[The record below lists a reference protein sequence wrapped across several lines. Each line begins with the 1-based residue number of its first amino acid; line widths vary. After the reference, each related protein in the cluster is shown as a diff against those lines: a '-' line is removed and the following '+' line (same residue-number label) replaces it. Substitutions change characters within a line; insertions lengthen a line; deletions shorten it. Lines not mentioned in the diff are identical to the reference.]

1 MAVRIAEVMHRSW
14 PDEGHVRSALIPFAL
29 TPEKIASTI
38 GACVHTPESYHRGGL
53 QQFLASSL
61 EHHLEM
67 ALTSADGLSSAD
79 DRYSPELNEKADFA
93 LAHDQSKP
101 RVFFEVEFRP
111 NVEKDLVKFQ
121 IGANRGTL
129 AVAVLVLA
137 AERSNI
143 NASYTTMPEYHKFER
158 IIEELRPSYPLLLV
172 GIRIA
177 NNAA

>member
-1 MAVRIAEVMHRSW
+1 MHRSW
-14 PDEGHVRSALIPFAL
+14 PDEERVRKALSPFAL

-38 GACVHTPESYHRGGL
+38 GGCVHTPESYQQGGL
-53 QQFLASSL
+53 QQFLASSI
-61 EHHLEM
+61 ERHLES
-67 ALTSADGLSSAD
+67 ALTIVDGLSSAD
-79 DRYSPELNEKADFA
+79 NRYSPDLNEKADFA
-93 LAHDQSKP
+93 LAHDRSKP

-129 AVAVLVLA
+129 AAGVLVLA

-143 NASYTTMPEYHKFER
+143 NAAYTTMPEYRKFSR
-158 IIEELRPSYPLLLV
+158 IIDELRPSYPLLLV

-177 NNAA
+177 SDTA